1 MQENEIRPRV
11 KKISLQQADIIK
23 THGDNRK
30 IINITNHKNFKTF
43 RFGLDKTIKWYKK
56 YMI

>member
-30 IINITNHKNFKTF
+30 IINITKQNWNFQKQTK
-43 RFGLDKTIKWYKK
+43 LKC
-56 YMI
+56 